1 MIRVAFQ
8 GELGAYSEDAVRA
21 YFGEESDPI
30 PCSTFRDVFEKL
42 RHKQV
47 AFAVLPVENSIA
59 GPVHES
65 QALLKEY
72 RPKIEDEIG
81 LRVRHCLLGYPGSSL
96 AAIQKVISHPQALA
110 QSKEFLDKLGV
121 QIDAF
126 YDTAGAAK
134 WVRDHGRIDVA
145 AIASRR
151 AAAHYGLVVLQ
162 EGIESD
168 TTNTTRF
175 LILRS
180 A

>member
-1 MIRVAFQ
+1 VAFQ
-8 GELGAYSEDAVRA
+8 GELGAYSEEALRA
-21 YFGEESDPI
+21 YFGERSEPI
-30 PCSTFRDVFEKL
+30 PCATFRDVFERLK
-42 RHKQV
+42 RKEV

-65 QALLKEY
+65 QTLLKEY
-72 RPKIEDEIG
+72 QPQIEGEIG

-96 AAIQKVISHPQALA
+96 TVIQKVISHPQALA
-110 QSKEFLDKLGV
+110 QSKEFLEKLGV
-121 QIDAF
+121 QIAAF

-134 WVRDHGRIDVA
+134 WVSEHGRIDVA

-175 LILRS
+175 LVLRS